1 MRAAMHAATHA
12 AMHAAMA
19 PVAPVAPVAPLALQG
34 VAQPVVGVSAA
45 PSGCMRVEY
54 TDRLGVNRENCF
66 VQAHVISV

>member
-1 MRAAMHAATHA
+1 MRAATHA

-19 PVAPVAPVAPLALQG
+19 PVAPVAPVALQG
-34 VAQPVVGVSAA
+34 AAQPVVGVSAA

>member
-1 MRAAMHAATHA
+1 MRAATHA

-19 PVAPVAPVAPLALQG
+19 PVAPVALQG
-34 VAQPVVGVSAA
+34 AAQPVVGVSAA

>member
-1 MRAAMHAATHA
+1 MRA

-19 PVAPVAPVAPLALQG
+19 PVALQG
-34 VAQPVVGVSAA
+34 AAQPVVGVSAA

>member
-1 MRAAMHAATHA
+1 MRVATHA
-12 AMHAAMA
+12 AMHAAM
-19 PVAPVAPVAPLALQG
+19 APLALQG